1 MWVTLLDQELV
12 RVGETIMLQP
22 MNCSMSDIPDVDL
35 QWVVRRSYGWMDIYL
50 DLNCMHHF
58 SVLRQTPSTLRLQP
72 SVWIR
77 EVVSSDLISS
87 FKSP

>member
-1 MWVTLLDQELV
+1 MSWTCRLRDVVAMWVTLLDQELV

-58 SVLRQTPSTLRLQP
+58 SVLRQTPSTLRASAAL
-72 SVWIR
+72 SMD
-77 EVVSSDLISS
+77 S
-87 FKSP
+87 